1 MDANMTRSDD
11 AGNEENG
18 QNQVSPEN
26 STQNDQESQVS
37 APATGEDP
45 SSALMEKIAAAEAAA
60 TENYDRFLRISAEFE
75 NYKKRSAKEIS
86 DFRKYANESLLRD
99 LLHVVDNLERALE
112 TADTSDGAAGI
123 REGVALTLKDLLN
136 VFDRLSVE
144 AVEAMGKPFDPAVHQ
159 AVMQERSA
167 EAPENT
173 VIRELQKGYTIHGRL
188 LRPAMVVVATALAE

>member
-1 MDANMTRSDD
+1 MTRSDD